1 MSSKVYDFLRWFSCI
16 FLPALTTFVG
26 AVLAALQVGCADT
39 VVTIMAAFTTFM
51 NAVVGVN
58 KFSYDK
64 KQKENLA
71 AFTNTTIDENG
82 NIKGKKGD
90 NVSLGDKEES

>member
-1 MSSKVYDFLRWFSCI
+1 MSSKVYDFLRWFSSI

-26 AVLAALQVGCADT
+26 VLLTALQISCADT

-51 NAVVGVN
+51 NAIVCGN
-58 KFSYDK
+58 KVSYDK

-71 AFTNTTIDENG
+71 TFTNMT
-82 NIKGKKGD
+82 KG
-90 NVSLGDKEES
+90 E